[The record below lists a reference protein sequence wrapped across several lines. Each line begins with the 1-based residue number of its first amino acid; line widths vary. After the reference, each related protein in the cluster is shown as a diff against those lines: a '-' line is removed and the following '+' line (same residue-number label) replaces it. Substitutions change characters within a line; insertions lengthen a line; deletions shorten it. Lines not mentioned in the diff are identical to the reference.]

1 MQAAKAAK
9 PLRRYDAGQ
18 VIQWNRRIHVY
29 KQYPFKSTV
38 MKSDLKKIIEE
49 IALKKIMHK
58 FPEASHYTSK
68 IKFNH
73 TEHKASMNLDQLPP
87 ALARQI
93 EEMFE

>member
-1 MQAAKAAK
+1 MLVSISNGRTVSA
-9 PLRRYDAGQ
+9 LMSN
-18 VIQWNRRIHVY
+18 IL
-29 KQYPFKSTV
+29 FKTTV

-49 IALKKIMHK
+49 IALKKIMQK
-58 FPEASHYTSK
+58 LPEAGSYKSK

-73 TEHKASMNLDQLPP
+73 TGHRASMNLDQLPP

>member
-1 MQAAKAAK
+1 
-9 PLRRYDAGQ
+9 
-18 VIQWNRRIHVY
+18 
-29 KQYPFKSTV
+29 
-38 MKSDLKKIIEE
+38 MKSDLKKIIEK

-58 FPEASHYTSK
+58 FPEAGHYASK